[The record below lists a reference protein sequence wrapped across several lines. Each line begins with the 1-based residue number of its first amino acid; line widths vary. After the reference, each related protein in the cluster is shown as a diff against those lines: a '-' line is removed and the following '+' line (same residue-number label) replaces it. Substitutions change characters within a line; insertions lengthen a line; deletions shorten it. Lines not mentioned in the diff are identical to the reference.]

1 VTGTPVGCACGD
13 GLIDWHAIVR
23 VLKKAGFNGV
33 LSVEC
38 GTEEQAAKSI
48 AYLKKVLQEVEA

>member
-1 VTGTPVGCACGD
+1 
-13 GLIDWHAIVR
+13 LIDWHAVVR

-48 AYLKKVLQEVEA
+48 AYLKKVLQEV

>member
-13 GLIDWHAIVR
+13 GLIDWHAVER
-23 VLKKAGFNGV
+23 VLKKAGFKRR

-38 GTEEQAAKSI
+38 GTEEQASKSI
-48 AYLKKVLQEVEA
+48 AYLKKVLQEV

>member
-1 VTGTPVGCACGD
+1 V
-13 GLIDWHAIVR
+13 IDWHAVIK
-23 VLKKAGFNGV
+23 VLKDAGYNGV

-48 AYLKKVLQEVEA
+48 AYLKSVLRKIGT